1 MVGISLTESFARA
14 VTLLAVHT
22 AAEQIVDMQTEETE
36 ARRRLQAMR
45 DQIRAVKK
53 YERSA
58 W

>member
-1 MVGISLTESFARA
+1 M
-14 VTLLAVHT
+14 AVHT

-36 ARRRLQAMR
+36 ARRRLQTMR